1 MRYGNAEV
9 TVERRLHLMGK
20 KILSIVLSL
29 CMVFAMMPIMALPT
43 YADTVDTSGMT
54 DFSYVEGQTY
64 ASGAVY
70 RIGTKEALSA
80 LAEAVNDGHK
90 TMEGVTFYLSADI
103 NLNEGIVLTFE
114 ADTGLMK
121 VTDGTDTYWIGTG
134 ALGDW
139 SGDNYTFNYS
149 ASTAGAFYLD
159 DTSTTTTETV
169 PFTLS
174 EWTPIGYYDD
184 AGEVVHSFDGTFDG
198 NGFTISGLYTHSEE
212 NNQGLF
218 GLTGYGADVTFK
230 NIAVENGYVFGYSYV
245 GGIVGRSYGGS
256 MTDCYQTGSII
267 GTSEGNSYAGGL
279 VGYSGDFDI
288 ASSHHSGSVV
298 GLGFYVGG
306 LLSKSSINGII
317 SDSYNT
323 GKVSGTV
330 AVGGIVGQSYK
341 AMTLSNCYNT
351 ADVKGGGSHVGGISG
366 YHYQGSI
373 IENCYNT
380 GNIKG
385 TQYVGGIAG
394 KNNPVSIIRE
404 SYNTGDVEGTMTEVG
419 GIAGINTTATITK
432 CYNAGYVYSGDGNAG
447 GITGNNTTTSEI
459 SNCYNVGLI
468 VSYGDN
474 AGGIAGSSDSTVL
487 NCYSAGSVRRS
498 DVDGGIVGEYLG
510 GTMSGNY
517 YDIQMYTSIDPGY
530 LPDGYG
536 TALLTSDMT
545 TGNAFSGWD
554 ESIWQFTTGIYPRLV
569 GMADTDV
576 AIVSAAP
583 IFLRGVDTTD
593 YESRSAVYTDFS
605 VSMVNDVAWAL
616 DPDWSDGLSLDDS
629 GHVTISD
636 NGGDATLIATHGDYS
651 KEVVLFDVIA
661 YNISVSPRFY
671 VFDPIEEGYETAP
684 EASFVVTNTGAKATG
699 DLTLI
704 DEITLIDDLDGFFD
718 YSVTTIPSI
727 EKGESYTVTVSP
739 KIGLLPTD
747 YDTFFKISNENIDET
762 FSAVIEITPMPVY
775 SVAFNQTETYTFT
788 NKFVGYTEAPYFDFT
803 LTNDGNQTTG
813 PMTLALSGTN
823 SDCFT
828 LDRTSF
834 LSMAVDGVSTIRVT
848 PDVGLDTG
856 TYTATIGISGDNIEP
871 KSFDISFTVEA
882 LKTLQSIT
890 APSDVTGVKAATEK
904 SATALGLPET
914 VTMVTDLG
922 DVDAA
927 VTWDVDACSYDTT
940 ETEEQTFVV
949 SGTVTLPEGVVNPD
963 AVSLS
968 TAINVTV
975 DVISAELSKSTATFD
990 RYTDSAGYRAILLN
1004 MTLSGY
1010 TFTGVYNGENE
1021 LVLNEDYDMLLA
1033 FAIHQSYLST
1043 LPVGDTTLTFKFSG
1057 GKDQTLTISVVDT
1070 TPAVDIAAIEG
1081 VTPPVKN
1088 AAPVTTITETDQY
1101 TGTVTWRP
1109 DDNSFA
1115 AATAYTATITLTPKT
1130 GYTLEGVTE
1139 NYFTVAGVTSVT
1151 NEANSGIITAVF
1163 PATEPMDSSITPS
1176 TGIFDKYSG
1185 SLNYADLTVN
1195 MTLNGNTLT
1204 SIENGS
1210 DTLIGETVSSL
1221 STMISSYYTLVGTT
1235 LSTMISSHYTLV
1247 ETTGE
1252 LGASPFLKASIDDD
1266 DPVVASDAPE
1276 YTVSESTVTLL
1287 ASYLETLSEGD
1298 TTLTLNFSEG
1308 ASQTFTVTVVDTTP
1322 AINISAIE
1330 GVTAPVKNAS
1340 PVTSITETDAFTG
1353 TVTWS
1358 PTDST
1363 FAAETNYTATITL
1376 TPKTGYTLE
1385 GVTENYF
1392 TVAGATSVTNEANS
1406 GIITA
1411 VFPATEPLSSTISP
1425 NSVTFDLYSG
1435 SSNYADISVALVLN
1449 ENALTGIYNGSTEL
1463 IADTDYTVSGTT
1475 ATILTSYLEA
1485 LSEGDTNLT
1494 LKFSEGDDQ
1503 VLTVSV
1509 SDTTPIPIT
1518 MTTIEGVMPPAKNAV
1533 PVTTITETD
1542 QFTGTVAW
1550 SPNDSLF
1557 AAETAYTATI
1567 TLTPKGLYT
1576 LTGVGANV
1584 FSVAGATFVL
1594 NNVNSGVI
1602 TAVFPATAIA
1612 DSALNPKTATFDKY
1626 AASDNNANVSIAMT
1640 LNENTLSGIYNAST
1654 ALVSGTDYS
1663 MSGAT
1668 VTIDKAYLSTL
1679 TTGSTP
1685 LTFKFNSG
1693 ADQTLT
1699 IAVVDTTPIID
1710 IATIGG
1716 VTVPVKNGIPV
1727 ATITE
1732 TAQYTGTVTWSPS
1745 GDFFAPETVYTATI
1759 TLTPKADYTL
1769 NGVTANFFTVAGATT
1784 VTNAADSGV
1793 ITAVFPVTAL
1803 ANSTI
1808 NPIAANFDKYTGS
1821 ADYTDISVNMTLNEN
1836 TLSGIYN
1843 ESAAL
1848 VSGTDYSVSGSTVTL
1863 DKNYFAARANGNT
1876 TLTFKFS
1883 EGADQTLTVAISDST
1898 PTIDIAAIG
1907 GVTVPVKNGIPVATI
1922 TETAQYTGTVT
1933 WSPSGDFFAPET
1945 AYTAT
1950 ITLTPKADY
1959 TLNGVTANFFTVAGA
1974 TTVTNAADSGVIT
1987 AVFPATALANSTINP
2002 IAANFDKYTGS
2013 ADYTDISVSMTL
2025 NENALSGIYN
2035 ESAALVSGTDYSVS
2049 GSTVT
2054 LDKNYFAARA
2064 NGNTTLTFKF
2074 SEGADQTLTVA
2085 ISDSTP
2091 AIDIAAIGGV
2101 TVPVKNGIPVAAITE
2116 TAQYTGTVTWSPND
2130 NPFKAETAYM
2140 ATITLSPKE
2149 GYTLSGVSANYF
2161 TVSGATLAFNSA
2173 NSGVITAMFPATAL
2187 ADSTLNKSVASF
2199 DKYTGSADYTDIS
2212 VVMTLNENTLS
2223 GIYNGVSEL
2232 IAGTNYSMT
2241 GSTIAIDKAYLS
2253 TLADGSTPLVFK
2265 FSSGADQTLTVA
2277 VADTT
2282 PVIDIA
2288 AIGGVAAPVKTAV
2301 PVTEITENAQYTG
2314 TVAWSPNDSSFA
2326 AGTTYT
2332 ATITL
2337 MPKAGYTLIG
2347 VTADF
2352 FTVAGATTV
2361 TNAADSGV
2369 ITAVFPSTVPDHY
2382 SINLSC
2388 TDACIFD
2395 AQTVGYES
2403 VTSKSVTVTNSG
2415 NQPTGDLA
2423 IAIGGVGKDSFTLSE
2438 ENLSSIAAGGEI
2450 GFSITPKTGL
2460 AVGIHT
2466 AVVTVSG
2473 ANVAAKSFT
2482 VVFTVNEL
2490 QTYNVALDQTGTYTY
2505 ETQYVSYTA
2514 MTPLTVM
2521 VTNMGNQPTG
2531 AINLALSGAGK
2542 DSFTLSANG
2551 LTSLAENAQASFAVG
2566 PKTGLNAGTYSATV
2580 TVSGDSFT
2588 AQTFE
2593 VQFTVKETP
2602 VYGIQLNHTAVYTF
2616 YSQTVNYT
2624 TTSAVTV
2631 TVSNIGN
2638 RETGDLKVAMSGA
2651 DGNSFKLSSVFINSI
2666 PQNGSAQFTVRT
2678 MGGLAIGTYT
2688 ATVDV
2693 SGDSVDT
2700 QSFIVSFTVNE
2711 VQAYGIGLSQMGT
2724 YVFEDQTVQ
2733 YTTSAALEVTV
2744 INTGNMPS
2752 GQLGLALSGTNAD
2765 SFALSDDTLN
2775 SIAVNAQSAFTVW
2788 PVSELP
2794 VGTYSATVNVSGN
2807 NVDSQSFNL
2816 SFTVADAVS
2825 TDKTLI
2831 EIVMPTAITGIVN
2844 GADKTTAA
2852 LGLPETVTLN
2862 TDEGSVQAS
2871 VVWQVAETNYDITN
2885 ESAQTFTVSGTVILP
2900 EGIVNPNAV
2909 SLTVTVDVTVNAKR
2923 KSTTSGSNSANTAN
2937 TANTA
2942 NAYSAEVSGDS
2953 SGNVNIT
2960 VKTSN
2965 AAAALDTT
2973 QSEMIA
2979 SGKSIVVTMPKIEGI
2994 SGYAVGIKV
3003 ADLSEAS
3010 GAGSVTLNSEA
3021 GNITLPANMFAGTD
3035 KDMNSTAE
3043 VEIGTVDTAALSVEA
3058 QAVVGD
3064 RPVVSLS
3071 IAINGEKSD
3080 WQNDSAR
3087 VGVSIPYTPTEEELK
3102 NPNGIVVWY
3111 IDGSGNFNCVT
3122 NGRYDAA
3129 TGAVSFETT
3138 HFSYYAVGY
3147 NAVAFEDVS
3156 SSDWYY
3162 DAVAFCAARQIT
3174 SGTDEGSFSPN
3185 VELTRGQFMVML
3197 MKAYGIEAD
3206 NVITTNFFDA
3216 GDTYYTGYLSA
3227 AKRLG
3232 IASGIGNNLFAPDLK
3247 ITRQD
3252 MSTLLYHALTVLGE
3266 MPASATDA
3274 SLAAFSD
3281 ADAIAAYAQEAMSA
3295 FVSAGV
3301 ISGHEGALDPT
3312 GSATRAQ
3319 IAQMLYNLLAQTS
3332 DRG

>member
-1 MRYGNAEV
+1 
-9 TVERRLHLMGK
+9 MGK

-90 TMEGVTFYLSADI
+90 TMKGVTFYLSADI
-103 NLNEGIVLTFE
+103 NLNEGIILTFE
-114 ADTGLMK
+114 SDTGLMK
-121 VTDGTDTYWIGTG
+121 VSDGTDTYWIGTG

-139 SGDNYTFNYS
+139 SGDNYTFNFS

-169 PFTLS
+169 PFALS

-212 NNQGLF
+212 KNQGLF

-288 ASSHHSGSVV
+288 AGSHHSGSVV

-323 GKVSGTV
+323 GKVSGVV

-419 GIAGINTTATITK
+419 GIAGINTTSTITK

-530 LPDGYG
+530 LSGGNG

-554 ESIWQFTTGIYPRLV
+554 ESIWQFTTGTYPRLV

-704 DEITLIDDLDGFFD
+704 DDLDGFFD

-747 YDTFFKISNENIDET
+747 YETFLEISNENIDET
-762 FSAVIEITPMPVY
+762 YSAVIEITPMPVY

-834 LSMAVDGVSTIRVT
+834 LNMAVDGVSTIRVT

-1021 LVLNEDYDMLLA
+1021 LILNEDYDMLLA

-1043 LPVGDTTLTFKFSG
+1043 LPVGNTTLTFKFSG

-1115 AATAYTATITLTPKT
+1115 AATAYTT
-1130 GYTLEGVTE
+1130 
-1139 NYFTVAGVTSVT
+1139 
-1151 NEANSGIITAVF
+1151 
-1163 PATEPMDSSITPS
+1163 
-1176 TGIFDKYSG
+1176 
-1185 SLNYADLTVN
+1185 
-1195 MTLNGNTLT
+1195 
-1204 SIENGS
+1204 
-1210 DTLIGETVSSL
+1210 
-1221 STMISSYYTLVGTT
+1221 
-1235 LSTMISSHYTLV
+1235 
-1247 ETTGE
+1247 
-1252 LGASPFLKASIDDD
+1252 
-1266 DPVVASDAPE
+1266 
-1276 YTVSESTVTLL
+1276 
-1287 ASYLETLSEGD
+1287 
-1298 TTLTLNFSEG
+1298 
-1308 ASQTFTVTVVDTTP
+1308 
-1322 AINISAIE
+1322 
-1330 GVTAPVKNAS
+1330 
-1340 PVTSITETDAFTG
+1340 
-1353 TVTWS
+1353 
-1358 PTDST
+1358 
-1363 FAAETNYTATITL
+1363 TITL

-1503 VLTVSV
+1503 VLT
-1509 SDTTPIPIT
+1509 
-1518 MTTIEGVMPPAKNAV
+1518 
-1533 PVTTITETD
+1533 
-1542 QFTGTVAW
+1542 
-1550 SPNDSLF
+1550 
-1557 AAETAYTATI
+1557 
-1567 TLTPKGLYT
+1567 
-1576 LTGVGANV
+1576 
-1584 FSVAGATFVL
+1584 
-1594 NNVNSGVI
+1594 
-1602 TAVFPATAIA
+1602 
-1612 DSALNPKTATFDKY
+1612 
-1626 AASDNNANVSIAMT
+1626 
-1640 LNENTLSGIYNAST
+1640 
-1654 ALVSGTDYS
+1654 
-1663 MSGAT
+1663 
-1668 VTIDKAYLSTL
+1668 
-1679 TTGSTP
+1679 
-1685 LTFKFNSG
+1685 
-1693 ADQTLT
+1693 
-1699 IAVVDTTPIID
+1699 
-1710 IATIGG
+1710 
-1716 VTVPVKNGIPV
+1716 
-1727 ATITE
+1727 
-1732 TAQYTGTVTWSPS
+1732 
-1745 GDFFAPETVYTATI
+1745 
-1759 TLTPKADYTL
+1759 
-1769 NGVTANFFTVAGATT
+1769 
-1784 VTNAADSGV
+1784 
-1793 ITAVFPVTAL
+1793 
-1803 ANSTI
+1803 
-1808 NPIAANFDKYTGS
+1808 
-1821 ADYTDISVNMTLNEN
+1821 
-1836 TLSGIYN
+1836 
-1843 ESAAL
+1843 
-1848 VSGTDYSVSGSTVTL
+1848 
-1863 DKNYFAARANGNT
+1863 
-1876 TLTFKFS
+1876 
-1883 EGADQTLTVAISDST
+1883 
-1898 PTIDIAAIG
+1898 
-1907 GVTVPVKNGIPVATI
+1907 
-1922 TETAQYTGTVT
+1922 
-1933 WSPSGDFFAPET
+1933 
-1945 AYTAT
+1945 
-1950 ITLTPKADY
+1950 
-1959 TLNGVTANFFTVAGA
+1959 
-1974 TTVTNAADSGVIT
+1974 
-1987 AVFPATALANSTINP
+1987 
-2002 IAANFDKYTGS
+2002 
-2013 ADYTDISVSMTL
+2013 
-2025 NENALSGIYN
+2025 
-2035 ESAALVSGTDYSVS
+2035 
-2049 GSTVT
+2049 
-2054 LDKNYFAARA
+2054 
-2064 NGNTTLTFKF
+2064 
-2074 SEGADQTLTVA
+2074 
-2085 ISDSTP
+2085 
-2091 AIDIAAIGGV
+2091 
-2101 TVPVKNGIPVAAITE
+2101 
-2116 TAQYTGTVTWSPND
+2116 
-2130 NPFKAETAYM
+2130 
-2140 ATITLSPKE
+2140 
-2149 GYTLSGVSANYF
+2149 
-2161 TVSGATLAFNSA
+2161 
-2173 NSGVITAMFPATAL
+2173 
-2187 ADSTLNKSVASF
+2187 
-2199 DKYTGSADYTDIS
+2199 
-2212 VVMTLNENTLS
+2212 
-2223 GIYNGVSEL
+2223 
-2232 IAGTNYSMT
+2232 
-2241 GSTIAIDKAYLS
+2241 
-2253 TLADGSTPLVFK
+2253 
-2265 FSSGADQTLTVA
+2265 
-2277 VADTT
+2277 
-2282 PVIDIA
+2282 
-2288 AIGGVAAPVKTAV
+2288 
-2301 PVTEITENAQYTG
+2301 
-2314 TVAWSPNDSSFA
+2314 
-2326 AGTTYT
+2326 
-2332 ATITL
+2332 
-2337 MPKAGYTLIG
+2337 
-2347 VTADF
+2347 
-2352 FTVAGATTV
+2352 
-2361 TNAADSGV
+2361 
-2369 ITAVFPSTVPDHY
+2369 
-2382 SINLSC
+2382 
-2388 TDACIFD
+2388 
-2395 AQTVGYES
+2395 
-2403 VTSKSVTVTNSG
+2403 
-2415 NQPTGDLA
+2415 
-2423 IAIGGVGKDSFTLSE
+2423 
-2438 ENLSSIAAGGEI
+2438 
-2450 GFSITPKTGL
+2450 
-2460 AVGIHT
+2460 
-2466 AVVTVSG
+2466 
-2473 ANVAAKSFT
+2473 
-2482 VVFTVNEL
+2482 
-2490 QTYNVALDQTGTYTY
+2490 
-2505 ETQYVSYTA
+2505 
-2514 MTPLTVM
+2514 
-2521 VTNMGNQPTG
+2521 
-2531 AINLALSGAGK
+2531 
-2542 DSFTLSANG
+2542 
-2551 LTSLAENAQASFAVG
+2551 
-2566 PKTGLNAGTYSATV
+2566 
-2580 TVSGDSFT
+2580 
-2588 AQTFE
+2588 
-2593 VQFTVKETP
+2593 
-2602 VYGIQLNHTAVYTF
+2602 
-2616 YSQTVNYT
+2616 
-2624 TTSAVTV
+2624 
-2631 TVSNIGN
+2631 
-2638 RETGDLKVAMSGA
+2638 
-2651 DGNSFKLSSVFINSI
+2651 
-2666 PQNGSAQFTVRT
+2666 
-2678 MGGLAIGTYT
+2678 
-2688 ATVDV
+2688 
-2693 SGDSVDT
+2693 
-2700 QSFIVSFTVNE
+2700 
-2711 VQAYGIGLSQMGT
+2711 
-2724 YVFEDQTVQ
+2724 
-2733 YTTSAALEVTV
+2733 
-2744 INTGNMPS
+2744 
-2752 GQLGLALSGTNAD
+2752 
-2765 SFALSDDTLN
+2765 
-2775 SIAVNAQSAFTVW
+2775 
-2788 PVSELP
+2788 
-2794 VGTYSATVNVSGN
+2794 
-2807 NVDSQSFNL
+2807 
-2816 SFTVADAVS
+2816 
-2825 TDKTLI
+2825 
-2831 EIVMPTAITGIVN
+2831 
-2844 GADKTTAA
+2844 
-2852 LGLPETVTLN
+2852 
-2862 TDEGSVQAS
+2862 
-2871 VVWQVAETNYDITN
+2871 
-2885 ESAQTFTVSGTVILP
+2885 
-2900 EGIVNPNAV
+2900 
-2909 SLTVTVDVTVNAKR
+2909 
-2923 KSTTSGSNSANTAN
+2923 
-2937 TANTA
+2937 
-2942 NAYSAEVSGDS
+2942 
-2953 SGNVNIT
+2953 
-2960 VKTSN
+2960 
-2965 AAAALDTT
+2965 
-2973 QSEMIA
+2973 
-2979 SGKSIVVTMPKIEGI
+2979 
-2994 SGYAVGIKV
+2994 
-3003 ADLSEAS
+3003 
-3010 GAGSVTLNSEA
+3010 
-3021 GNITLPANMFAGTD
+3021 
-3035 KDMNSTAE
+3035 
-3043 VEIGTVDTAALSVEA
+3043 
-3058 QAVVGD
+3058 
-3064 RPVVSLS
+3064 
-3071 IAINGEKSD
+3071 
-3080 WQNDSAR
+3080 
-3087 VGVSIPYTPTEEELK
+3087 
-3102 NPNGIVVWY
+3102 
-3111 IDGSGNFNCVT
+3111 
-3122 NGRYDAA
+3122 
-3129 TGAVSFETT
+3129 
-3138 HFSYYAVGY
+3138 
-3147 NAVAFEDVS
+3147 
-3156 SSDWYY
+3156 
-3162 DAVAFCAARQIT
+3162 
-3174 SGTDEGSFSPN
+3174 
-3185 VELTRGQFMVML
+3185 
-3197 MKAYGIEAD
+3197 
-3206 NVITTNFFDA
+3206 
-3216 GDTYYTGYLSA
+3216 
-3227 AKRLG
+3227 
-3232 IASGIGNNLFAPDLK
+3232 
-3247 ITRQD
+3247 
-3252 MSTLLYHALTVLGE
+3252 
-3266 MPASATDA
+3266 
-3274 SLAAFSD
+3274 
-3281 ADAIAAYAQEAMSA
+3281 
-3295 FVSAGV
+3295 
-3301 ISGHEGALDPT
+3301 
-3312 GSATRAQ
+3312 
-3319 IAQMLYNLLAQTS
+3319 
-3332 DRG
+3332 

>member
-298 GLGFYVGG
+298 GLGLYVGG

-323 GKVSGTV
+323 GKVAGGM

-351 ADVKGGGSHVGGISG
+351 ADVKGSSIVGGISG

-380 GNIKG
+380 GNING

-1021 LVLNEDYDMLLA
+1021 LILNEDYDMLLA

-1043 LPVGDTTLTFKFSG
+1043 LPVGNTTLTFKFSG

-1115 AATAYTATITLTPKT
+1115 AATAYTT
-1130 GYTLEGVTE
+1130 
-1139 NYFTVAGVTSVT
+1139 
-1151 NEANSGIITAVF
+1151 
-1163 PATEPMDSSITPS
+1163 
-1176 TGIFDKYSG
+1176 
-1185 SLNYADLTVN
+1185 
-1195 MTLNGNTLT
+1195 
-1204 SIENGS
+1204 
-1210 DTLIGETVSSL
+1210 
-1221 STMISSYYTLVGTT
+1221 
-1235 LSTMISSHYTLV
+1235 
-1247 ETTGE
+1247 
-1252 LGASPFLKASIDDD
+1252 
-1266 DPVVASDAPE
+1266 
-1276 YTVSESTVTLL
+1276 
-1287 ASYLETLSEGD
+1287 
-1298 TTLTLNFSEG
+1298 
-1308 ASQTFTVTVVDTTP
+1308 
-1322 AINISAIE
+1322 
-1330 GVTAPVKNAS
+1330 
-1340 PVTSITETDAFTG
+1340 
-1353 TVTWS
+1353 
-1358 PTDST
+1358 
-1363 FAAETNYTATITL
+1363 TITL